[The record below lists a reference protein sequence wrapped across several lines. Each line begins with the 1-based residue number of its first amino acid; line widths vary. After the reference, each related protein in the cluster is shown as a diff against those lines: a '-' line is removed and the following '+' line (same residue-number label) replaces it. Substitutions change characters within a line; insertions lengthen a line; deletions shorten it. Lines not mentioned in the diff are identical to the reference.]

1 MPIITHKKD
10 PAGIEPSIR
19 YRLPSKVNLLD
30 FLIDEFGDCEKLCS
44 GLACSLYLNGKEI
57 FRSDHNEV
65 DESILDIELG
75 EYDNVV
81 IVNRPAG
88 VLAIASIVIAA
99 VSVAVAVYAYLNV
112 PKLPGQAEGRS
123 ESPNNKLNAASNEF
137 RPNQAIPECF
147 GYGVSYPDY
156 IQPSYYYYDN
166 NIKRQVGLFCVSA
179 GTVNIGERRIG
190 DTNIDLIP
198 GSSSQ
203 VFLPGQLPPPEF
215 LVTHDFSPN
224 VDGQT
229 LLAPNDPSIRRESIY
244 MAFYRSGGV
253 NYVNLEPSVA
263 SDLDINVGGRLYLFA
278 TFIGQVEDPEN
289 PGEFIDQEV
298 VLINEFASVVSVVY
312 SGVTAVIGFSSSSV
326 MPSDPFSQ
334 LKQRVIYRA
343 APNDN
348 VPDNFVGWFTLA
360 GKDAREI
367 WFHTRYPLGVRS
379 KDGGQITL
387 QVEYQIELLDAN
399 ENPTGSRWSQIGTIT
414 DNTLDAQFVTVRFN
428 PENSPGMPRGQ
439 YRARARRITNVIDT
453 TQNASERI
461 ETEAFVSVTPYSNP
475 NFGDVTL
482 LLVQRKAT
490 LLGSDQAGN
499 KINVDYRRLLP
510 TYNRVTKQYQPN
522 VLAETDSFAD
532 AAAYTIIQKAGEKAD
547 LEELYGIYDGLTSPR
562 LGSFTFTFDDA
573 DVSGGQRI
581 ETICNVAR
589 VVSFKEGGTWRFNRD
604 ELKPISGAMF
614 NRYNVRGND
623 SVQTWQP
630 QRSDDSDSVR
640 IIYVD
645 PDSNTEAYV
654 ERRFN
659 LTNGS
664 IVSGEVGN
672 NVKEIKL
679 AGCRDEFQAI
689 NRAELEIRRIAYQR
703 RSVKDVT
710 MRDALSIDLLDRVSW
725 VDINDMDT
733 FDGEIVGFS
742 GDVYDTTERFIP
754 EDGKNYVVFITDIDG
769 YPSNTVTCLPR
780 PDTEFG
786 FIAYGLSGAYVADG
800 ADAQLGS
807 RYFIADADDSRASL
821 YTLNRRT
828 PQGGNLVE
836 IELTEYDPR
845 MYEKDGALPPTGSP
859 ILPQGLLSQSIE
871 QSATATAD
879 LVFLD
884 NGLFTASG
892 QNNFWFSG
900 GEVPGIGAGFE
911 IFVKRVSG
919 ATPTGMLDAWI
930 DISGASWNIQAATVD
945 QKVDCLLEVTIRQ
958 KDLQDN
964 FVTQQIAL
972 QAVNAKPVAMPASLS
987 VEGAISAGNGSA
999 SISFN
1004 SDGTIST
1011 SDSQFASYTT
1021 SGDNIG
1027 RLYEVRATNV
1037 TGAAIAN
1044 AEQWIQLKAGGA
1056 QFRIDSAT
1064 PALSEFDVEVREIA
1078 NTANTATIAVSLN
1091 IVL

>member
-10 PAGIEPSIR
+10 PAGIEPPIR

-44 GLACSLYLNGKEI
+44 GLACSFYLNGKEI
-57 FRSDHNEV
+57 FRSDHKSV

-88 VLAIASIVIAA
+88 GFLEIAA
-99 VSVAVAVYAYLNV
+99 IVVAAISTAVAIYTYLNV

-229 LLAPNDPSIRRESIY
+229 LLAPNDPAIRRDNIN
-244 MAFYRSGGV
+244 MTFYRSGGV
-253 NYVNLEPSVA
+253 NYFDIDSAIANDLEIS
-263 SDLDINVGGRLYLFA
+263 SGGRLFLSA
-278 TFIGQVEDPEN
+278 GDVALT
-289 PGEFIDQEV
+289 EFV
-298 VLINEFASVVSVVY
+298 TVLSVSY
-312 SGVTAVIGFSSSSV
+312 SGATATIGFSSSAV
-326 MPSDPFSQ
+326 MPTTPQ
-334 LKQRVIYRA
+334 LTTINTIYRA

-387 QVEYQIELLDAN
+387 QVEYQIELLGAN

-414 DNTLDAQFVTVRFN
+414 DNTLDAQFVTVRFT

-453 TQNASERI
+453 TQNASERV

-532 AAAYTIIQKAGEKAD
+532 AAAYTTIIKAGEKAD
-547 LEELYGIYDGLTSPR
+547 LEELYGIYDRLPSPR

-614 NRYNVRGND
+614 NRRNVRGND

-710 MRDALSIDLLDRVSW
+710 SREALSIDLLDRVSW

-786 FIAYGLSGAYVADG
+786 FIASGLSGAYVADG
-800 ADAQLGS
+800 FDSQLGS

-845 MYEKDGALPPTGSP
+845 MYEKDGALPPVGFP
-859 ILPQGLLSQSIE
+859 ILPQGLLSQDIE
-871 QSATATAD
+871 QATTATAD

-919 ATPTGMLDAWI
+919 ATPTGTLDAWL
-930 DISGASWNIQAATVD
+930 DISGASWSIQAATVD
-945 QKVDCLLEVTIRQ
+945 QKADCLLEVTIRQ

-972 QAVNAKPVAMPASLS
+972 QAVNAKPVAMTASLS

-1027 RLYEVRATNV
+1027 RLYEARATNV

-1064 PALSEFDVEVREIA
+1064 PALSEFDVEVRGIA

-1091 IVL
+1091 VVL